1 MRILPLGL
9 VLLLASTLTGQ
20 RPGQRQSDASAN
32 VDVVTLRDGTHSV
45 SMKPTEPSRS
55 GRLGIGTGKQYY
67 VFRGPR
73 AAVRVTNTTPE
84 FEFYADPGQVDS
96 DVYLFK
102 FETRSD
108 KREIRVAR
116 GSGGF
121 GVFKIPKDRIVP
133 TSLEVIG
140 DGPDSTKRYRMKL
153 TVPLRPGEYCLALNS
168 ISYYDFGV
176 D

>member
-1 MRILPLGL
+1 
-9 VLLLASTLTGQ
+9 
-20 RPGQRQSDASAN
+20 
-32 VDVVTLRDGTHSV
+32 
-45 SMKPTEPSRS
+45 MKSTEPTRS

-84 FEFYADPGQVDS
+84 FEFYADPGQVAS

-108 KREIRVAR
+108 RREIRVAR

-121 GVFKIPKDRIVP
+121 AVFKIPKDRIVP
-133 TSLEVIG
+133 TSLEVLG
-140 DGPDSTKRYRMKL
+140 EGPDSTRRYRMKP
-153 TVPLRPGEYCLALNS
+153 TAPLDRGEYCLAQNS
-168 ISYYDFGV
+168 VTYYDFGV